1 MALTFRPGGRSG
13 GAETGGN
20 GMMARIGLAVL
31 WILGLLALAVA
42 LATWRGALWPFD
54 LRASVLMTA
63 SGLAGLAR
71 LWWWFWLLLA
81 ALALPRRALL
91 PLWLAG
97 LLAAVALHW
106 ALGPARGLLPVADL
120 GPVQVLAL
128 YAIPA
133 ALAVRL
139 GALIGIPLRLTQVKT

>member
-1 MALTFRPGGRSG
+1 MA
-13 GAETGGN
+13 
-20 GMMARIGLAVL
+20 ARIGWAVL

-54 LRASVLMTA
+54 LRSSVLMTA

-71 LWWWFWLLLA
+71 LWWGLWLLLA
-81 ALALPRRALL
+81 ALALPGRVLL

-97 LLAAVALHW
+97 LLAAATLHW
-106 ALGPARGLLPVADL
+106 VLGPARGLLPVAEL
-120 GPVQVLAL
+120 GLGNLLAL
-128 YAIPA
+128 YAVPA

-139 GALIGIPLRLTQVKT
+139 GVLAGIPLRLMQVKT

>member
-1 MALTFRPGGRSG
+1 MA
-13 GAETGGN
+13 
-20 GMMARIGLAVL
+20 ARIGWAVL

-54 LRASVLMTA
+54 LRASLLMTA

-71 LWWWFWLLLA
+71 LWWWLWLLLA
-81 ALALPRRALL
+81 SLALPGRALP

-106 ALGPARGLLPVADL
+106 TLGPARGLQPVAEL
-120 GPVQVLAL
+120 GLGNLLAL
-128 YAIPA
+128 YAVPV
-133 ALAVRL
+133 ALAVRIGVL
-139 GALIGIPLRLTQVKT
+139 AGIPLRLMQVKT

>member
-1 MALTFRPGGRSG
+1 MA
-13 GAETGGN
+13 
-20 GMMARIGLAVL
+20 ARIGLAVL

-54 LRASVLMTA
+54 LRVSVLMAA
-63 SGLAGLAR
+63 SGLAGLAW
-71 LWWWFWLLLA
+71 LWWPLWVLLA
-81 ALALPRRALL
+81 VLALGRRALL

-97 LLAAVALHW
+97 LAAAVALHW
-106 ALGPARGLLPVADL
+106 ALGPARGLLPAADL
-120 GPVQVLAL
+120 GPVQMLAL

-139 GALIGIPLRLTQVKT
+139 GALIGIPLRLMQVKT

>member
-1 MALTFRPGGRSG
+1 MA
-13 GAETGGN
+13 
-20 GMMARIGLAVL
+20 ARIGLAVL
-31 WILGLLALAVA
+31 WILGLLALAVV

-54 LRASVLMTA
+54 LRASVLMAA

-71 LWWWFWLLLA
+71 LWWPLWALLA
-81 ALALPRRALL
+81 VLALGRRALL

-97 LLAAVALHW
+97 LAGAVALHW
-106 ALGPARGLLPVADL
+106 VLGPARGLLPVQDL

-139 GALIGIPLRLTQVKT
+139 GALAGIVLRLMQVKT

>member
-1 MALTFRPGGRSG
+1 MA
-13 GAETGGN
+13 
-20 GMMARIGLAVL
+20 ARIGGAVL

-54 LRASVLMTA
+54 LRASLLMTA

-71 LWWWFWLLLA
+71 LWWWLWLLLA
-81 ALALPRRALL
+81 ALALPGRALL

-106 ALGPARGLLPVADL
+106 AFGPARGLLPVGEL
-120 GPVQVLAL
+120 GPGKLLAL
-128 YAIPA
+128 YAVPA

-139 GALIGIPLRLTQVKT
+139 GTLVGIPLRLMQVKT